1 MLYRELKSSR
11 NKYSGTPS
19 GVNSNLPRSGQSHLG
34 TDARRSK
41 RFGPHA
47 KYGRNSVIILSNA
60 GWEESQEALRDPEI
74 SRSKTSPVQ
83 TGGVLK
89 TEEVRVY
96 SERISPAIDGRSME
110 LKAMGPADRKG
121 SGSSSMD

>member
-19 GVNSNLPRSGQSHLG
+19 GINSNNPRTGATSNLAS
-34 TDARRSK
+34 DARRSK
-41 RFGPHA
+41 RFGPNA

-60 GWEESQEALRDPEI
+60 GWQESQEALRDPEI
-74 SRSKTSPVQ
+74 GRAKTTPDQ
-83 TGGVLK
+83 GGVLK

-96 SERISPAIDGRSME
+96 SERLSSVNDGTSME
-110 LKAMGPADRKG
+110 LKSLGSIETKG
-121 SGSSSMD
+121 SDSNTPP